1 MTQDTDVMDGTNYP
15 KDTMLAIADDR
26 ATAERAA
33 RRYATP
39 DFADAT
45 FTLLNGR
52 EAWEKIQQKKAD
64 RNIFERIFD
73 NIQELDAESGRNSP
87 QDYLAALKDGH
98 SNVIVRAH
106 DDESRHRAYEA
117 LKKSG
122 AHNITYQWRA
132 VIEDLP
138 KGDIERPDPQR

>member
-1 MTQDTDVMDGTNYP
+1 MQGTNYP

-33 RRYATP
+33 QALRDAG
-39 DFADAT
+39 FAEGEIY
-45 FTLLNGR
+45 LLHGR
-52 EAWEKIQQKKAD
+52 EAWEKIQQKKGE

-87 QDYLAALKDGH
+87 QDYLDALKEGR
-98 SNVIVRAH
+98 SNIVVRAH
-106 DDESRHRAYEA
+106 DDQSRHRAYEA
-117 LKKSG
+117 LKNSG

-138 KGDIERPDPQR
+138 EGDIERPERRP

>member
-1 MTQDTDVMDGTNYP
+1 MTQDTDVMNGTNYP

-33 RRYATP
+33 QALRDAG
-39 DFADAT
+39 FAKDDIY
-45 FTLLNGR
+45 LLNGR

-64 RNIFERIFD
+64 RNIFERMFD
-73 NIQELDAESGRNSP
+73 SIQELDAESGRNSP
-87 QDYLAALKDGH
+87 QDYLTALKEGR
-98 SNVIVRAH
+98 SNVIVRAR

-117 LKKSG
+117 LRNSG

-138 KGDIERPDPQR
+138 EDDIERPERQS

>member
-1 MTQDTDVMDGTNYP
+1 MEQNTDVMQGTNYP
-15 KDTMLAIADDR
+15 KDTMLAIADDH

-33 RRYATP
+33 QALRDAG
-39 DFADAT
+39 FADSDI
-45 FTLLNGR
+45 FVLNGH

-87 QDYLAALKDGH
+87 QDYLAALKDGD

-106 DDESRHRAYEA
+106 DDEGRHRAYEA

>member
-1 MTQDTDVMDGTNYP
+1 MTQDSDVMDGTNYP
-15 KDTMLAIADDR
+15 KNTMLAIADDR
-26 ATAERAA
+26 ATAERAVQA
-33 RRYATP
+33 LH
-39 DFADAT
+39 DAG
-45 FTLLNGR
+45 FSEDDIYLLNGR

-73 NIQELDAESGRNSP
+73 SIQELDAESGRNSP
-87 QDYLAALKDGH
+87 QDYLTALKEGR

-117 LKKSG
+117 LKNSG
-122 AHNITYQWRA
+122 AHNISYRWRA

-138 KGDIERPDPQR
+138 EGDIERPEQRS